1 MSKDYRKIAVYGRQ
15 SIDKKDSIS
24 IETQVEKCKAQI
36 IAKDIDGEIVVYTD
50 AGYSGKNTKRP
61 EFQKMMEA
69 VERDEI
75 KLIVVYKLD
84 RISRD
89 LKDFTN
95 MWDVFVK
102 HKVEF
107 LSVNETFD
115 TSTVMGKA
123 MLNIT
128 MVFAQMERETIQMR
142 VTDNYYAR
150 VAKDGRWAG
159 GPAPYGFINAKTENK
174 IPTLEIEPHEMEMVK
189 YVFHEY
195 ANRPNVS
202 LGMLGR
208 ELYEKGYRSKRSNGR
223 FDNITLA
230 RMLQN
235 PIYVVADQ
243 QLYRYFKLKKIN
255 FLNNES
261 EWDGTH
267 SAHLVGKRSNN
278 VNYRKYNSLEEQSIY
293 ITNIQGVID
302 SKIFLRVADRLSQ
315 NEQLARNNKMSN
327 LKEFQGLIKC
337 SNCGYAIRLGKWGL
351 YCYGQRNLKCCDK
364 LYSNVK
370 FEQLRQDLGNEMQKY
385 MDIVAKDFVHVV
397 AIGETKRREID
408 ELQKQI
414 DNLVEFVAMGGKSVK
429 TIHEKIEE
437 LQRKIDEKELE
448 NYKYNMLVDKLYL
461 PKYVPIKYKRFSDEL
476 KKSICQILISKILL
490 HDNGDMEIEWKI

>member
-1 MSKDYRKIAVYGRQ
+1 MNKEYRKIAVYGRQ

-36 IAKDIDGEIVVYTD
+36 IAKNLDGEIVVYKD
-50 AGYSGKNTKRP
+50 PGYSGKNTRRP
-61 EFQKMMEA
+61 EFQKMMQA

-95 MWDVFVK
+95 MWDVFEK
-102 HKVEF
+102 YKVDF
-107 LSVNETFD
+107 LSINETFD
-115 TSTVMGKA
+115 TSTAMGKA

-150 VAKDGRWAG
+150 VSKDGRWAG
-159 GPAPYGFINAKTENK
+159 GPAPYGFVNAKTKDN
-174 IPTLEIEPHEMEMVK
+174 IPTLEIKTDEMEMVK
-189 YVFHEY
+189 YVFYEY

-202 LGMLGR
+202 LGMLGK

-223 FDNITLA
+223 FDNVTLA

-235 PIYVVADQ
+235 PIYVVADE
-243 QLYRYFKLKKIN
+243 QLYRYFKLKKID
-255 FLNNES
+255 FLNDES
-261 EWDGTH
+261 KWDGSH

-278 VNYRKYNSLEEQSIY
+278 VNYRKYSSLEEQSIY

-302 SKIFLRVADRLSQ
+302 SRIFLRVADRLSQ

-327 LKEFQGLIKC
+327 LKEFQGLLKC
-337 SNCGYAIRLGKWGL
+337 ATCGYSIRLGKWGL
-351 YCYGQRNLKCCDK
+351 HCHGQRNLKCCDK
-364 LYSNVK
+364 LYSNVD
-370 FEQLRQDLGNEMQKY
+370 FEKLREDLGEEMQKY
-385 MDIVAKDFVHVV
+385 MDMVAKDLIRVG
-397 AIGETKRREID
+397 ALRAKKRKEIE
-408 ELQKQI
+408 ELQKQM
-414 DNLVEFVAMGGKSVK
+414 DNLMELAAMGGKSIK
-429 TIHEKIEE
+429 TIHEKMEE

-448 NYKYNMLVDKLYL
+448 NYKYDVLTEKLHISCKL
-461 PKYVPIKYKRFSDEL
+461 PIKYRRFSDEQ
-476 KKSICQILISKILL
+476 KKSVCQSLINKILL
-490 HDNGDMEIEWKI
+490 YDNGDMDIEWNI

>member
-1 MSKDYRKIAVYGRQ
+1 MSRMYRKIAVYGRQ

-61 EFQKMMEA
+61 EFQKMMQA
-69 VERDEI
+69 VERNEI

-95 MWDVFVK
+95 MWDVFEK

-115 TSTVMGKA
+115 TSTSVGKA

-159 GPAPYGFINAKTENK
+159 GPAPYGFVNAKTENK
-174 IPTLEIEPHEMEMVK
+174 IPTLEIEPNEMEMVK
-189 YVFHEY
+189 YAFHEY
-195 ANRPNVS
+195 ASRPNVS
-202 LGMLGR
+202 LGMLGK

-223 FDNITLA
+223 FDNVTLA

-261 EWDGTH
+261 EWDGSH

-327 LKEFQGLIKC
+327 LKEFQGLLKC
-337 SNCGYAIRLGKWGL
+337 SDCGYSIRLGKWGL
-351 YCYGQRNLKCCDK
+351 HCHGQRNLKCCDK
-364 LYSNVK
+364 LYSNVD
-370 FEQLRQDLGNEMQKY
+370 FEQLRKDLGKEMQEY
-385 MDIVAKDFVHVV
+385 MDQVARDLIRVGTLRAK
-397 AIGETKRREID
+397 KREEIE

-414 DNLVEFVAMGGKSVK
+414 DNLMELVAMGGKSVK
-429 TIHEKIEE
+429 TIHKKMED
-437 LQRKIDEKELE
+437 LQRKIDEKELD
-448 NYKYNMLVDKLYL
+448 NYKYDILTEKLHL
-461 PKYVPIKYKRFSDEL
+461 PLALPIKYSRFSDEQ
-476 KKSICQILISKILL
+476 KKSVCQNLINKILL
-490 HDNGDMEIEWKI
+490 HDNGDMDIEWNI